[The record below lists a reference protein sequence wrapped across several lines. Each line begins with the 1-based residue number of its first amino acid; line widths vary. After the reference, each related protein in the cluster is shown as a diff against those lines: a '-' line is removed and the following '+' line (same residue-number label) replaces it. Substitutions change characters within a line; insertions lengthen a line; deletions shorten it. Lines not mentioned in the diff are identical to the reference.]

1 MELDR
6 YFRINHSI
14 DRVSAKAK
22 GVLTKEDR
30 DILVDG
36 LLEEFESTLKNMK
49 TVSSNSLK
57 GTLSVNLS
65 GYSKAKVKIVLKE
78 AEYQLGGKVSF
89 KRNKRNPKL
98 LDYKIKKPRN
108 RFITCLKE
116 FLEDGSPTLVTLAV
130 CTIVIYGS
138 VGLLFLLHL
147 IQKTFNLLIS

>member
-36 LLEEFESTLKNMK
+36 VLEEFESTLKNIK
-49 TVSSNSLK
+49 TVSPNSLK

-98 LDYKIKKPRN
+98 LDYRIKTTRN
-108 RFITCLKE
+108 RFVRELKE
-116 FLEDGSPTLVTLAV
+116 F
-130 CTIVIYGS
+130 
-138 VGLLFLLHL
+138 
-147 IQKTFNLLIS
+147 

>member
-22 GVLTKEDR
+22 GELTREDR
-30 DILVDG
+30 DILVNG
-36 LLEEFESTLKNMK
+36 VLEEFESTLKDMK
-49 TVSSNSLK
+49 TVSPNSLK

-65 GYSKAKVKIVLKE
+65 GYSKAKVMVVLKE

-98 LDYKIKKPRN
+98 LDYRIKTPRN
-108 RFITCLKE
+108 RFVRELKE
-116 FLEDGSPTLVTLAV
+116 FLENGSSPLVFLAIFTLLTYA
-130 CTIVIYGS
+130 IIGVI
-138 VGLLFLLHL
+138 FILHL
-147 IQKTFNLLIS
+147 LQTYL

>member
-14 DRVSAKAK
+14 DRVSAKAR
-22 GVLTKEDR
+22 GELTREDR

-36 LLEEFESTLKNMK
+36 VLEEFESTLKNMK
-49 TVSSNSLK
+49 TVSPNSLK

-65 GYSKAKVKIVLKE
+65 GYSRAKVKVVLKE
-78 AEYQLGGKVSF
+78 AEYQLKGKVSF

-98 LDYKIKKPRN
+98 LDYKIKEPRS

-116 FLEDGSPTLVTLAV
+116 FLEDGSPTLATLAV

>member
-1 MELDR
+1 MELGR
-6 YFRINHSI
+6 YFRVSHLI
-14 DRVSAKAK
+14 DGVSARAR
-22 GVLTKEDR
+22 GELTREDR

-36 LLEEFESTLKNMK
+36 VLKEFESTLKNMK

-65 GYSKAKVKIVLKE
+65 GYSKAKVEVVLKE

>member
-36 LLEEFESTLKNMK
+36 VLKEFESTLKNMK
-49 TVSSNSLK
+49 TVSPNSLK

-65 GYSKAKVKIVLKE
+65 GYSRAKVKVVLKE

-98 LDYKIKKPRN
+98 LDYKIKTTRN
-108 RFITCLKE
+108 RFVRELKE
-116 FLEDGSPTLVTLAV
+116 FLRDGNPSLVILAYFTLIAYA
-130 CTIVIYGS
+130 IIGVI
-138 VGLLFLLHL
+138 FLLHL
-147 IQKTFNLLIS
+147 IQTYL

>member
-22 GVLTKEDR
+22 GELTREDR

-36 LLEEFESTLKNMK
+36 VLEEFESTLKNMK

-65 GYSKAKVKIVLKE
+65 GYSKAKVRVVLEE
-78 AEYQLGGKVSF
+78 AEYQLKGKVSF

-98 LDYKIKKPRN
+98 LDYKIKETKN
-108 RFITCLKE
+108 RFVSEVKE
-116 FLEDGSPTLVTLAV
+116 FLETSNHPLVILAYF
-130 CTIVIYGS
+130 TFIVYAIIG
-138 VGLLFLLHL
+138 VIFLLHL
-147 IQKTFNLLIS
+147 IQAYL

>member
-22 GVLTKEDR
+22 GVLTREDR

-36 LLEEFESTLKNMK
+36 VLKEFESTLKNMK
-49 TVSSNSLK
+49 TVSPNSLK

-65 GYSKAKVKIVLKE
+65 GYSRAKVKVVLKE

-98 LDYKIKKPRN
+98 LDYRIKTPRN
-108 RFITCLKE
+108 RFVRELKE
-116 FLEDGSPTLVTLAV
+116 FLENGSSPLVFLA
-130 CTIVIYGS
+130 IFVIIMYAMIG
-138 VGLLFLLHL
+138 VFFLLHL
-147 IQKTFNLLIS
+147 IQTYF

>member
-36 LLEEFESTLKNMK
+36 VLEEFESTLKNMK
-49 TVSSNSLK
+49 TVSPSSLK

-65 GYSKAKVKIVLKE
+65 GYSKAKVMVVLKE

-98 LDYKIKKPRN
+98 LDYKIKEPRS
-108 RFITCLKE
+108 RFVKELKE
-116 FLEDGSPTLVTLAV
+116 LDNSSSPLVILAYFTLIVYA
-130 CTIVIYGS
+130 TIGV
-138 VGLLFLLHL
+138 LFLLHL
-147 IQKTFNLLIS
+147 IQTHF

>member
-36 LLEEFESTLKNMK
+36 VLEEFESTLKNIK
-49 TVSSNSLK
+49 TVSPNSLK

-65 GYSKAKVKIVLKE
+65 GYSKAKVRVVLKE
-78 AEYQLGGKVSF
+78 AEYQLRGKVSF

-98 LDYKIKKPRN
+98 LDYRIKTTRN
-108 RFITCLKE
+108 RFVRELKE
-116 FLEDGSPTLVTLAV
+116 FLENASSPLVFLAIF
-130 CTIVIYGS
+130 TIVIYAMIG
-138 VGLLFLLHL
+138 VFFLLHL
-147 IQKTFNLLIS
+147 IQTYF

>member
-22 GVLTKEDR
+22 GELTREDR

-36 LLEEFESTLKNMK
+36 VLEEFESTLKNMK

-65 GYSKAKVKIVLKE
+65 GYSEAKVMVVLKE

-98 LDYKIKKPRN
+98 LDYRIKTPRN
-108 RFITCLKE
+108 RFVRELKE
-116 FLEDGSPTLVTLAV
+116 FLENYSSPLVFL
-130 CTIVIYGS
+130 VISAIIMYAMIG
-138 VGLLFLLHL
+138 VFFLLHL
-147 IQKTFNLLIS
+147 IQTYF

>member
-6 YFRINHSI
+6 YFRINNSI

-36 LLEEFESTLKNMK
+36 VLEEFESTLKNIK
-49 TVSSNSLK
+49 TVSPNSLK

-65 GYSKAKVKIVLKE
+65 GYSKAKVMVVLKE

-98 LDYKIKKPRN
+98 LVYRIKTPRN
-108 RFITCLKE
+108 RFVRELKE
-116 FLEDGSPTLVTLAV
+116 FLENGSSPLVFLIISAIIMYAMIGV
-130 CTIVIYGS
+130 F
-138 VGLLFLLHL
+138 FLLHL
-147 IQKTFNLLIS
+147 IQTYF

>member
-22 GVLTKEDR
+22 GELTREDR
-30 DILVDG
+30 DILVNG
-36 LLEEFESTLKNMK
+36 VLEEFESTLKNMK

-65 GYSKAKVKIVLKE
+65 GYSKAKVKLVLEE
-78 AEYQLGGKVSF
+78 AEYQLKGKVSF

-98 LDYKIKKPRN
+98 LDYKIKTPRN
-108 RFITCLKE
+108 RFVKELKE
-116 FLEDGSPTLVTLAV
+116 FLDDGSSPLSVLALFV
-130 CTIVIYGS
+130 IVIYGS

>member
-36 LLEEFESTLKNMK
+36 VLEEFESTIKNMK
-49 TVSSNSLK
+49 TVSPNSLK

-65 GYSKAKVKIVLKE
+65 GYSRAKVKVVLKE
-78 AEYQLGGKVSF
+78 AENQLRGKVSF

-98 LDYKIKKPRN
+98 LDYRIKTPRN
-108 RFITCLKE
+108 RFVRELKE
-116 FLEDGSPTLVTLAV
+116 FLENGSSPLVFL
-130 CTIVIYGS
+130 VISAIIMYAMIG
-138 VGLLFLLHL
+138 VFFLLHL
-147 IQKTFNLLIS
+147 IQTYF

>member
-36 LLEEFESTLKNMK
+36 VLEEFESTIKNMK
-49 TVSSNSLK
+49 TVSPNSLK

-65 GYSKAKVKIVLKE
+65 GYSKAKVMVVLKE

-98 LDYKIKKPRN
+98 LEYRIKTPRN
-108 RFITCLKE
+108 RFVRELKE
-116 FLEDGSPTLVTLAV
+116 FLENGSSPLVFL
-130 CTIVIYGS
+130 VISAIIMYAMIG
-138 VGLLFLLHL
+138 VFFLLHL
-147 IQKTFNLLIS
+147 IQTYF

>member
-14 DRVSAKAK
+14 DRVSARARD
-22 GVLTKEDR
+22 GLTREDR

-36 LLEEFESTLKNMK
+36 VLKEFEYTLKSMK

-89 KRNKRNPKL
+89 K
-98 LDYKIKKPRN
+98 
-108 RFITCLKE
+108 
-116 FLEDGSPTLVTLAV
+116 
-130 CTIVIYGS
+130 
-138 VGLLFLLHL
+138 
-147 IQKTFNLLIS
+147 

>member
-14 DRVSAKAK
+14 DRVSTKAK

-36 LLEEFESTLKNMK
+36 VLEEFESTLKNIK
-49 TVSSNSLK
+49 TVSPNSLK

-65 GYSKAKVKIVLKE
+65 GYSKAKVMVVLKE

-98 LDYKIKKPRN
+98 LDYRIKTPRN
-108 RFITCLKE
+108 RFVRELKE
-116 FLEDGSPTLVTLAV
+116 FLETSNHPLVILAYF
-130 CTIVIYGS
+130 TFIVYAIIG
-138 VGLLFLLHL
+138 VIFLLHL
-147 IQKTFNLLIS
+147 IQAYL

>member
-36 LLEEFESTLKNMK
+36 VLEEFESTLKNMK
-49 TVSSNSLK
+49 TVSPNSLK

-65 GYSKAKVKIVLKE
+65 GYSKAKVRVVLKE

-98 LDYKIKKPRN
+98 LDYRIKTPRN
-108 RFITCLKE
+108 RFVRELKE
-116 FLEDGSPTLVTLAV
+116 FLENGSSLLVFL
-130 CTIVIYGS
+130 VISAIIMYAMIG
-138 VGLLFLLHL
+138 VFFLLHL
-147 IQKTFNLLIS
+147 IQTYL

>member
-14 DRVSAKAK
+14 ERVSAKAR
-22 GVLTKEDR
+22 GELTREDR

-36 LLEEFESTLKNMK
+36 VLKEFESTLKNMK
-49 TVSSNSLK
+49 TVSPNSLK

-65 GYSKAKVKIVLKE
+65 GYSKAKVMVVLKE

-98 LDYKIKKPRN
+98 LDYRIKTPRN
-108 RFITCLKE
+108 RFVRELKE
-116 FLEDGSPTLVTLAV
+116 FLENGSSPLVFL
-130 CTIVIYGS
+130 VISAIIMYTMTG
-138 VGLLFLLHL
+138 VFFLLHL
-147 IQKTFNLLIS
+147 IQTYF

>member
-6 YFRINHSI
+6 YFRINNSI

-36 LLEEFESTLKNMK
+36 VLEEFESTLKNIK
-49 TVSSNSLK
+49 TVSPNSLK

-65 GYSKAKVKIVLKE
+65 GYSKAKVMVVLKE
-78 AEYQLGGKVSF
+78 VEYQLGGKVSF

-98 LDYKIKKPRN
+98 LVYRIKTPRN
-108 RFITCLKE
+108 RFVRELKE
-116 FLEDGSPTLVTLAV
+116 FLENGSSPLVFLIISAIIMYAMIGV
-130 CTIVIYGS
+130 F
-138 VGLLFLLHL
+138 FLLHL
-147 IQKTFNLLIS
+147 IQTYF

>member
-22 GVLTKEDR
+22 GELTREDR

-36 LLEEFESTLKNMK
+36 VLKEFESTLKNMK
-49 TVSSNSLK
+49 TVSPNSLK

-65 GYSKAKVKIVLKE
+65 GYSKAKVRVVLKE
-78 AEYQLGGKVSF
+78 AEYQLKGKVSF

-98 LDYKIKKPRN
+98 LDYKIKKPSN
-108 RFITCLKE
+108 RFVSEVKE
-116 FLEDGSPTLVTLAV
+116 FLETSNPPLVILAYF
-130 CTIVIYGS
+130 TFIVYTMIG
-138 VGLLFLLHL
+138 VIFLL
-147 IQKTFNLLIS
+147 NLLQTHL

>member
-14 DRVSAKAK
+14 DRVSTKAK

-30 DILVDG
+30 DILVNG
-36 LLEEFESTLKNMK
+36 VLEEFESTLKNIK
-49 TVSSNSLK
+49 TVSPNSLK

-65 GYSKAKVKIVLKE
+65 GYSEAKVMVVLKE

-98 LDYKIKKPRN
+98 LDYRIKTPRN
-108 RFITCLKE
+108 RFVRELKD
-116 FLEDGSPTLVTLAV
+116 FLENGSSPLVFLAIFTLLTYA
-130 CTIVIYGS
+130 IIGVI
-138 VGLLFLLHL
+138 FILHL
-147 IQKTFNLLIS
+147 LQTYL

>member
-22 GVLTKEDR
+22 GELTREDR

-36 LLEEFESTLKNMK
+36 VLEEFESTLKNMK

-65 GYSKAKVKIVLKE
+65 GYSRAKVKVVLKE
-78 AEYQLGGKVSF
+78 AEYQLKGKVSF

-98 LDYKIKKPRN
+98 LDYRIKTPRN
-108 RFITCLKE
+108 RFVRELKE
-116 FLEDGSPTLVTLAV
+116 FLENGSSPLVFLAIFTLLSYA
-130 CTIVIYGS
+130 IIGVI
-138 VGLLFLLHL
+138 FILHL
-147 IQKTFNLLIS
+147 LQTYL